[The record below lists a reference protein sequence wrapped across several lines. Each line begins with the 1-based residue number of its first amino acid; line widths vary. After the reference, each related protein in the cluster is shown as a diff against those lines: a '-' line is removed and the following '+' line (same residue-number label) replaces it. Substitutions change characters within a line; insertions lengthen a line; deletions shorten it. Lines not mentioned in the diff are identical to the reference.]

1 MATREIYTTTFDED
15 VQTTTECPDCGGS
28 VRTATGETVCE
39 ECGLVIEDTQLDR
52 GPDWNRYDEQTEKR
66 TGAPLTPTRHD
77 RGLSTEIGRYRDGY
91 GNSLS
96 SRKRRQLNRL
106 RREQSRARWQSKAN
120 RNLGYGLG
128 EVRRLSSSLG
138 FDERLRDQAC
148 VLFRRAHSER
158 LCIGRSLE
166 AVAAAS
172 VYAARRCT
180 GLGRSRTEIA
190 TRARCDLGGL
200 TNAYNVMNVELEL
213 PAQPISVVDRIPK
226 LATELEVP
234 ERVRRRALEFAQE
247 ATDGGITV
255 GRRPGGVAAACLYLA
270 AERCG
275 LYLSQRE
282 IADVAG
288 VSPTTLR
295 SRRNELLKM

>member
-1 MATREIYTTTFDED
+1 MYTTTFDED
-15 VQTTTECPDCGGS
+15 VQTTTECPDCSGS
-28 VRTATGETVCE
+28 VRTATGETICE
-39 ECGLVIEDTQLDR
+39 ECGLVLEDTQLDR

-77 RGLSTEIGRYRDGY
+77 RGLSTEIGRYQDGN

-106 RREQSRARWQSKAN
+106 RREQSRARWQSRAN

-138 FDERLRDQAC
+138 FSESLRDQAC
-148 VLFRRAHSER
+148 VLFRRAHSES

-172 VYAARRCT
+172 VYAACRCT

-190 TRARCDLGGL
+190 ARARCDLGRL
-200 TNAYNVMNVELEL
+200 TNAYNTMNCELEL
-213 PAQPISVVDRIPK
+213 PARPISVADQIPK

-234 ERVRRRALEFAQE
+234 ERVRRRALEFAQ
-247 ATDGGITV
+247 AAADAGITV
-255 GRRPGGVAAACLYLA
+255 GRRPSGVAAGCLYLA
-270 AERCG
+270 AEQCG
-275 LYLSQRE
+275 LCLSQRE
-282 IADVAG
+282 IATVAG

-295 SRRNELLKM
+295 CRRDELLEI